1 MKRVIII
8 LIVLS
13 IGMFGAL
20 ESIAQQAPKKFTKQE
35 IKIMSET
42 SAVIETKFGSITL
55 KFFPDV
61 APGHVQNF
69 IDLAKKGFYDG
80 TTFHRVI
87 PGFMIQGGDPNSKKA
102 ASEAQLSNDV
112 HAESL
117 SSAAVINIVAQSPS
131 PVQAQQIAARTT
143 TVFLA
148 ELNGNGVVIPRVY
161 AQPVVPTKTAPPS
174 RKLLLAAIIALA
186 IVLGLGAAL
195 LWDRL
200 SEDGDGDRD
209 GTWQP
214 AESTR
219 PPILGV
225 IPKLAEQ
232 RDISTVLDARD
243 NTAPLGRW
251 GRLRT
256 NFMYSTAARQVR
268 SVTITSLHPGEGKT
282 TVAVNLAASLA
293 EFGLSVVLVD
303 GNVDGPALHE
313 VFGIENWQGPL
324 PAAINDADPVS
335 LLTAV
340 PSIAGLQ
347 VVTAG
352 PRLSTSSEA
361 KFYLWQLQKFRHLG
375 DFVIVDGPALQ
386 GGTAAG
392 LVARATDAVV
402 LVVPS
407 GPSGP
412 EAVEADLRILEKYET
427 VVLGTVL
434 TAADGI
440 VHGNGQAQDAHNYP
454 MPATAPPAA
463 RPQPSDQA
471 SG

>member
-1 MKRVIII
+1 MSSGGSHDAITPQRVARVIWRRKLVCSIVAGAVFLAGVGYVLTRPKSYQSTSSVALLPDSTNSGI
-8 LIVLS
+8 LPNYPNLITSLIPTYVQLVSSPVLLNQV
-13 IGMFGAL
+13 A
-20 ESIAQQAPKKFTKQE
+20 A
-35 IKIMSET
+35 
-42 SAVIETKFGSITL
+42 TL
-55 KFFPDV
+55 PF
-61 APGHVQNF
+61 A
-69 IDLAKKGFYDG
+69 I
-80 TTFHRVI
+80 
-87 PGFMIQGGDPNSKKA
+87 
-102 ASEAQLSNDV
+102 SEAQLSNDV